1 MVFRGGGSKGIF
13 KDYLYTF
20 GFYRYND
27 DKARY
32 YQGVFK
38 MMRKVL
44 TFIMAG
50 GKGER
55 LWPLTRDRV
64 KPAVPFGG
72 IYRIIDFTL
81 SNCINSGLRR
91 IFILTQYKSASLQ
104 RHIRLGWNILPSELG
119 QFIELLPAQ
128 QRVGESWYLGT
139 ADAIYQNLYTIDEEK
154 PDEVLILSGDHVYKM
169 NYYQMIEYHRRL
181 HADVTIGIVEVE
193 KERAVSLGMVE
204 IDDTFRIIN
213 FKEKPSLQELVSLNK
228 EKVYVSMGIYVFNTE
243 VLKNQLIKDSQ
254 DKNSTHDFGRDI
266 LPRMLKEN
274 FKIYGYNFIDEN
286 RKKAQYWRDIG
297 TIDAYYE
304 ANMDLV
310 EVDPLFN
317 LYDSEWPVRTYQE
330 QFPPAKTVFSG
341 EEITGRIGLV
351 LDSLIANGCIVSG
364 GKVYKSILSYNVRI
378 NSFAEVY
385 NSILMEGVN
394 VGRYAKIKRAI
405 IDKDVDIP
413 EGEVIGYDLNL
424 DRKRFFVTESG
435 IVVVAKRT
443 HIKDD

>member
-1 MVFRGGGSKGIF
+1 
-13 KDYLYTF
+13 
-20 GFYRYND
+20 
-27 DKARY
+27 
-32 YQGVFK
+32 

-91 IFILTQYKSASLQ
+91 IFVLTQYKSASLQ

-154 PDEVLILSGDHVYKM
+154 PDEVLILSGDHIYKM
-169 NYYQMIEYHRRL
+169 NYYQMIEYHRKL
-181 HADVTIGIVEVE
+181 EADLTIGIVELE

-204 IDDTFRIIN
+204 IDNNFRITN
-213 FKEKPSLQELVSLNK
+213 FREKPTLDEINSLNK
-228 EKVYVSMGIYVFNTE
+228 EKVYVSMGIYVFNRE
-243 VLKNQLIKDSQ
+243 ILKSQLIEDSQ
-254 DKNSTHDFGRDI
+254 DQNSTHDFGKDI
-266 LPRMLKEN
+266 LPRMLKKT
-274 FKIYGYNFIDEN
+274 FRIYGYNFIDEN
-286 RKKAQYWRDIG
+286 KKQAQYWRDIG

-310 EVDPLFN
+310 QVEPLFN
-317 LYDSEWPVRTYQE
+317 LYDNEWPVRTYQE

-341 EEITGRIGLV
+341 DEIAGRIGLV

-364 GKVYKSILSYNVRI
+364 GKVCRSILSYNVRI

-385 NSILMEGVN
+385 DSILMEGVN
-394 VGRYAKIKRAI
+394 VGRYAKIRRAI

-413 EGEVIGYDLNL
+413 KGEVIGYDLEH
-424 DRKRFFVTESG
+424 DKKRFFVTESG

-443 HIKDD
+443 QI